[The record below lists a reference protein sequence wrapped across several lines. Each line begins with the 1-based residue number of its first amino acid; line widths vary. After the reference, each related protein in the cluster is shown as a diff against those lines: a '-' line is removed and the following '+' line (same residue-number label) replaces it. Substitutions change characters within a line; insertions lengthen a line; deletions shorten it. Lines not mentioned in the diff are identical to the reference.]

1 MVMKLVLICADCD
14 AKTGDSRRQEEQ
26 SEGKVIDHGEEIL
39 VAVASLEMNLM
50 NDRARTCIIISCLPI
65 ISPGC

>member
-26 SEGKVIDHGEEIL
+26 CEGKVIYYGEDIW
-39 VAVASLEMNLM
+39 VAVASLEMHLM
-50 NDRARTCIIISCLPI
+50 NDSARTCIIISSLPI